1 MLIKTNYIS
10 MTFILSHIKTIKLK
24 SCSEQSHMFHYNM
37 FHLLSGKRLAICSI
51 MHTTPT
57 CRTPIQLMSL
67 CRSPAKDGTE
77 E

>member
-1 MLIKTNYIS
+1 
-10 MTFILSHIKTIKLK
+10 
-24 SCSEQSHMFHYNM
+24 M